1 MKISIV
7 TICYNVE
14 NDIEQT
20 ILSVINQS
28 YSDLEYII
36 IDGASK
42 DKTLEIVNRYKDK
55 ISKIVSE
62 PDKGIY
68 DAMNK
73 GILQAT
79 GEWVG
84 FINAGDKYVD
94 NNVLST
100 FFEKVSSNT
109 DIAYG
114 VLVHCFSY
122 GKFMMLPSSLST
134 ITSSMPF
141 GHPASFVKRTL
152 LQQYRFDCR
161 FRIAA
166 DYDLFYR
173 LYHDGK
179 NFQFVDVVV
188 SEFEAENGVS
198 SRLFYKT
205 FRETSIVNGSYN
217 TTSYWYNLVKQ
228 GTIIKFKR
236 FLSLIFPKYV
246 EKWDILQKKNSRIF
260 RQVK

>member
-73 GILQAT
+73 GIKQAT

-100 FFEKVSSNT
+100 F
-109 DIAYG
+109 
-114 VLVHCFSY
+114 
-122 GKFMMLPSSLST
+122 
-134 ITSSMPF
+134 
-141 GHPASFVKRTL
+141 
-152 LQQYRFDCR
+152 LQRY
-161 FRIAA
+161 
-166 DYDLFYR
+166 
-173 LYHDGK
+173 
-179 NFQFVDVVV
+179 
-188 SEFEAENGVS
+188 
-198 SRLFYKT
+198 
-205 FRETSIVNGSYN
+205 
-217 TTSYWYNLVKQ
+217 
-228 GTIIKFKR
+228 
-236 FLSLIFPKYV
+236 
-246 EKWDILQKKNSRIF
+246 
-260 RQVK
+260 QVMRM

>member
-73 GILQAT
+73 GIKQAT

-100 FFEKVSSNT
+100 FVAKVSSNA
-109 DIAYG
+109 DVAYG

-122 GKFMMLPSSLST
+122 GKFMMLPSSLQT
-134 ITSSMPF
+134 INSAMPF
-141 GHPASFVKRTL
+141 GHPASFVDRKS
-152 LQQYRFDCR
+152 
-161 FRIAA
+161 
-166 DYDLFYR
+166 
-173 LYHDGK
+173 
-179 NFQFVDVVV
+179 VV
-188 SEFEAENGVS
+188 
-198 SRLFYKT
+198 
-205 FRETSIVNGSYN
+205 
-217 TTSYWYNLVKQ
+217 
-228 GTIIKFKR
+228 
-236 FLSLIFPKYV
+236 
-246 EKWDILQKKNSRIF
+246 
-260 RQVK
+260 